1 MTALNEN
8 EKSRCR
14 RHLGYPETNSITVY
28 AMGTILPMQGL
39 FLLESQMDALS
50 ANGADRVR
58 QLIDVLDTMEAKMIK
73 AACYLTVDRIGEI
86 QMRPAGGRQGTD
98 LLETEYLRWA
108 KRLSD
113 VLGVPYYY
121 YSEKF
126 GGGINVK
133 VGR

>member
-14 RHLGYPETNSITVY
+14 RHLGYPETNSISVY

-58 QLIDVLDTMEAKMIK
+58 QLIDLLDKMEAKMIK

-86 QMRPAGGRQGTD
+86 QMRPAAGSQGTD
-98 LLETEYLRWA
+98 LLEIQYLRWA

-113 VLGVPYYY
+113 VLGVPYY
-121 YSEKF
+121 
-126 GGGINVK
+126 
-133 VGR
+133 

>member
-1 MTALNEN
+1 MTVLNEN

-14 RHLGYPETNSITVY
+14 RHLGYPETNSISVY
-28 AMGTILPMQGL
+28 AMGTVIPMQGM

-58 QLIDVLDTMEAKMIK
+58 QLLGVLDKMEEKMIK
-73 AACYLTVDRIGEI
+73 AACYLTVDRIGDI
-86 QMRPAGGRQGTD
+86 QMRPATGRQGTD

-113 VLGVPYYY
+113 ALGVPYYCG
-121 YSEKF
+121 SEEF
-126 GGGINVK
+126 GGGMNVG
-133 VGR
+133 VSR